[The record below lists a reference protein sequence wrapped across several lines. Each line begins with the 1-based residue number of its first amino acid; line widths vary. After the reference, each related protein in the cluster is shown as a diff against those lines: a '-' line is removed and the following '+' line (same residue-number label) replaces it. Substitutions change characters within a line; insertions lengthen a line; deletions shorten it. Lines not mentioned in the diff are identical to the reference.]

1 MQIPK
6 EGTWARKE
14 AGRRK
19 RGAGNRKRRVGQ
31 RRRAGTTRNEIKS
44 SFYVGAEHPL
54 LLLPFTSQE
63 FLCEEGYD
71 NGPFAR
77 GVSFPHH
84 SPPSFFSF
92 PFGKCHASAP
102 AFPGI
107 ERKFGSQFEGFW
119 AKGER
124 EAPDFPGYRVK
135 ITCINFPSKDTHS
148 HIHTHTHTY
157 AEKCA
162 TNMLITCAPSG
173 SLSPKGHAPP
183 PLSTLVTPPF
193 PATIAQFI
201 IAYFAAI
208 KLGRHPF
215 AASVACTYY
224 YLWGIH
230 THTLTHT
237 DRTYTHA

>member
-107 ERKFGSQFEGFW
+107 ERKFGSQLEGFW

-124 EAPDFPGYRVK
+124 EASDFPGYRVK

-148 HIHTHTHTY
+148 HTHTHTRMPRSVLQICSLR
-157 AEKCA
+157 ARQVA
-162 TNMLITCAPSG
+162 ASAP
-173 SLSPKGHAPP
+173 KDTPP
-183 PLSTLVTPPF
+183 PTPPSSLLLF
-193 PATIAQFI
+193 QRQ
-201 IAYFAAI
+201 
-208 KLGRHPF
+208 L
-215 AASVACTYY
+215 
-224 YLWGIH
+224 LNLLL
-230 THTLTHT
+230 HTL
-237 DRTYTHA
+237 RP

>member
-107 ERKFGSQFEGFW
+107 ERKFGSQLEGFW

-183 PLSTLVTPPF
+183 PLHP
-193 PATIAQFI
+193 
-201 IAYFAAI
+201 
-208 KLGRHPF
+208 RHSSF
-215 AASVACTYY
+215 SSDNCSIYYCILCGHKTWQASFRGFCCM
-224 YLWGIH
+224 YLLLSMGNTH
-230 THTLTHT
+230 TH
-237 DRTYTHA
+237 RTYTHA